1 MQIPNTFILFIN
13 IFIILIYA
21 AMIYSG
27 YKKGF
32 LYELISVLYNLIAL
46 VISWLLCPVLAAEF
60 PIVSM
65 EKLSGELAILS
76 HFVDIGPL
84 VNSLIYFV
92 LIFIVLRVLYLI
104 VGLIAKSLNKLPVV
118 GTLNAICGAA
128 VGLVNATIIVTVLS
142 LLLALPVFTNGK
154 EIRSKTLFTYIE
166 TYSDKALDFVTDNM
180 DLSGFKQKYE
190 DFDVEAFRANI
201 KEWID
206 DQREK
211 Q

>member
-13 IFIILIYA
+13 IFIVLIYA

-46 VISWLLCPVLAAEF
+46 AISWLLCPVLAAEF
-60 PIVSM
+60 PVISM
-65 EKLSGELAILS
+65 EKLSGELAIIA

-92 LIFIVLRVLYLI
+92 LIFLLLRVLYLI
-104 VGLIAKSLNKLPVV
+104 ISLIAKSVNDLPVV
-118 GTLNAICGAA
+118 GFINSVCGAF
-128 VGLVNATIIVTVLS
+128 VGLINATIIVTVLS

-154 EIRSKTLFTYIE
+154 EIRNKTLFSYIE

-180 DLSGFKQKYE
+180 DLSGFKDKYE
-190 DFDVEAFRANI
+190 GFDVEAFRANI

-206 DQREK
+206 GQREK